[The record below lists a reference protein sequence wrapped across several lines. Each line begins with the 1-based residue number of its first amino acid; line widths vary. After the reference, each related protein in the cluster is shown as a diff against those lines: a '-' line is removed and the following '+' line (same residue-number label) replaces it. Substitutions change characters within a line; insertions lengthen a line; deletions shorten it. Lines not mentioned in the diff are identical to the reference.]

1 MTYRTYHQVTGE
13 DRSQLGAQVQ
23 AQRDRV
29 TERLSSVRRIVAV
42 MSGKGGVGKS
52 YVTSWL
58 ARAIAP
64 ESQVGVLDADLRSPT
79 VARLLGA
86 RGPLRVSESGV
97 EPSIGEDGIAV
108 VSMDLLL
115 DEGRPLQWRSSTGD
129 SFAWR
134 GLLEAGALREF
145 LSDVVWGALD
155 LLLVDLPPGT
165 DGVTDLYEL
174 VPSLAGVLAVTIPSD
189 EARRSVARSLRAA
202 QESAI
207 PVLGVI
213 ENMSGYHCPGCADV
227 QPLFDGSAGQSLAD
241 EFAVPLLGRL
251 PFRPHGDGPGQEAL
265 ASTVQAVLGR
275 AS

>member
-1 MTYRTYHQVTGE
+1 MTYRTYHQVTGD

-29 TERLSSVRRIVAV
+29 IERLQSVGRIVAV

-58 ARAIAP
+58 ARAAAP
-64 ESQVGVLDADLRSPT
+64 ESKVGVLDADLRSPT

-86 RGPLRVSESGV
+86 SGPLKVSESGV
-97 EPSIGEDGIAV
+97 EPSIAEDGIAV

-115 DEGRPLQWRSSTGD
+115 DEGHPLQWRSSTGD

-202 QESAI
+202 QDSAM
-207 PVLGVI
+207 PVLGVV

-241 EFAVPLLGRL
+241 EFGIPLLGRL
-251 PFRPHGDGPGQEAL
+251 PFRPRGEGPGQEAL
-265 ASTVQAVLGR
+265 ASTVRAVLGG